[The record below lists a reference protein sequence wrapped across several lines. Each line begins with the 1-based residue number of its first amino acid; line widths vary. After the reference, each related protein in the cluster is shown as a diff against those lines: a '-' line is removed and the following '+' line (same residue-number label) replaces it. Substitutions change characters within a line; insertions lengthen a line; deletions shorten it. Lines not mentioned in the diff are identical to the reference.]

1 MDFATARQNMV
12 NCQLRTNKI
21 TDDRILDAMR
31 TIPREQF
38 VPKQRQS
45 LAYIDED
52 LEIGD
57 GRYLMEPQVLGRMI
71 QEADIQ
77 ADDSVLVVGAATG
90 YAAAVA
96 SRLAQSVFALEENEA
111 MAKQGEALLTGMA
124 MDNVVFVNGP
134 LKDGWKKDAPFN
146 VVIFDGAVEE
156 LPKGYTEQLAEG
168 GRLVAVIGAP
178 GKVGRVH
185 VFGKRNGT
193 VSSRPVFDAY
203 IQPLPGFEKEQG
215 FVF

>member
-31 TIPREQF
+31 TIPRELF
-38 VPKQRQS
+38 VPKQRQT

-71 QEADIQ
+71 QTADIQ

-111 MAKQGEALLTGMA
+111 MAKQGETLLTGMA

-146 VVIFDGAVEE
+146 VVIFDGAIEE
-156 LPKGYTEQLAEG
+156 LPKGYTDQLAEG
-168 GRLVAVIGAP
+168 GRLVAVIGSP

-193 VSSRPVFDAY
+193 VSSRTVFDAY